1 MEAALEGIT
10 VLDLSRLAPGPYC
23 SMLLGDMGADV
34 ILVEEAG
41 APRGR
46 RAGRQRPD
54 MRGDNETP
62 EGRRRTA
69 YNVFGRNKRSLRLNL
84 KTEEGRAIFYRLAAD
99 ADVVLE
105 GYRPA

>member
-62 EGRRRTA
+62 RD
-69 YNVFGRNKRSLRLNL
+69 
-84 KTEEGRAIFYRLAAD
+84 AA
-99 ADVVLE
+99 A
-105 GYRPA
+105 RPTTSSVATSAPCA